1 MRSFGASSAHKG
13 MWRAQRMAADTPNH
27 ALTMWD
33 VAGALDASAVEAA
46 FLHVMEEAEVLR
58 VTFSDDGGELRLTP
72 RELGDWRPFHLD
84 LSAEPDPGQAARD
97 ALADLVRRPFDLGRD
112 LLFRLGVVTLAP
124 DRSLLVIA
132 YHHLISD
139 GFGAGG
145 LLSRRLAEVYTAL
158 VRGEPVPEPAHPW
171 DAGSFTAEAL
181 DYLASERFAED
192 SAFWRGYLADA
203 PPPAQ
208 IPRLDLPEPLRAAL
222 AEPLGDADRWS
233 EVAGSIGMV
242 SRTLT
247 VPRAEADAWTETA
260 RDMGVWLSQLVTA
273 AAAVYFRHACDRPE
287 FLLSLAVGNRV
298 GVAARTPGLAV
309 NVVPVR
315 VGVPLGATFAEVA
328 EAIADETYEIFDH
341 AGCHYSDIQ
350 RAAGTALSGRG
361 SFGTVVNVV
370 EFAERLHFGDS
381 PARYSGATTG
391 TFEEL
396 SIGVY
401 TDGGPDSDL
410 FIRLDAPAHLYHRA
424 ELRLVGETLIA
435 YVRAAVADADRPVG
449 TLRTLTG
456 AAREQLLTAPND
468 TAAEVP
474 DLTVPELFA
483 RRAAR
488 APGAVAVVDGDTV
501 LSYGELDARADR
513 LARALRRR
521 GTGPETVVAVAL
533 PRSADLVTAL
543 LAVAKAGGA
552 YLPLD
557 PARPADLVAATTAG
571 APVRLLL
578 TDGTGAVPAPP
589 GLATAALPDL
599 LAEHADGTEDTES
612 TGSTGSA
619 GSAEHVAGT
628 GGAPDGPALPTVHRD
643 GLLALAHGSV
653 PGALTALT
661 HRNLRRFALD
671 RRWRESGSGTVL
683 WHAPVTSEALALDV
697 WATLLHGGRLVV
709 APGEVRGAEALAAA
723 GAAHGITAVWLPA
736 GLFSA
741 VAAERPEALAGLREV
756 RTGGDRVPAA
766 ALRRVR
772 EACPGLTVVH
782 GHGSAETAVFAA
794 GHRLAPDRP
803 AERAG
808 AVGRPLDNTALY
820 VLGPGLEP
828 VPAGVPGELYVA
840 GDGVARGYAG
850 RPAATAERFV
860 PCPFGPAGA
869 VMYRTGDRV
878 RWNTDGSLDPVG
890 RSDTRADVRGVRVEL
905 TEAEELLSAH
915 DGLARAVVAVKRDGT
930 GTERPVAYVVPA
942 AGREVSA
949 DELRRFA
956 AGLLPESLVP
966 SVFTVLDRLPETP
979 AGRTDRAALPEPAF
993 EDGTYRAPRNDTERA
1008 LAAAFAEVLELD
1020 RVGIDQDFFDLG
1032 GNSLRAIRLVGLIRQ
1047 ELKQEVTIR
1056 RLFAARTVI
1065 GLSDMWND
1073 LTRSS
1078 RPSLRRRTK
1087 EGAVL

>member
-112 LLFRLGVVTLAP
+112 LLFRLGVVTLAA

-410 FIRLDAPAHLYHRA
+410 FIRLDAPANLYHRA
-424 ELRLVGETLIA
+424 ELRLIGETLIA

-552 YLPLD
+552 YLALD
-557 PARPADLVAATTAG
+557 PARPAELLAATAG
-571 APVRLLL
+571 APARLLL

-709 APGEVRGAEALAAA
+709 APEEVRGAEALAAA

-915 DGLARAVVAVKRDGT
+915 DGLARAVVAVKRDGA

>member
-58 VTFSDDGGELRLTP
+58 VTFSDESGELRLTP

-171 DAGSFTAEAL
+171 DAGSFAAEAV
-181 DYLASERFAED
+181 DYLASERFTED
-192 SAFWRGYLADA
+192 SAFWRDYLADA

-208 IPRLDLPEPLRAAL
+208 VPRLDLPEPLRTAL

-233 EVAGSIGMV
+233 EVAGTIGMV

-273 AAAVYFRHACDRPE
+273 AAAVHLRHACDRPE

-315 VGVPLGATFAEVA
+315 VKVPLGATFAEVA

-410 FIRLDAPAHLYHRA
+410 FIRLDAPANLYHRA
-424 ELRLVGETLIA
+424 ELRFIGESLIA

-449 TLRTLTG
+449 TLRTVTG
-456 AAREQLLTAPND
+456 AAREQLLTAPNA
-468 TAAEVP
+468 TAVEVP
-474 DLTVPELFA
+474 ELTVPELFA
-483 RRAAR
+483 RQAAR
-488 APGAVAVVDGDTV
+488 TPEAVAVVDGDTV
-501 LSYGELDARADR
+501 LSYRELDARADR

-557 PARPADLVAATTAG
+557 PALPADLVAGTTAD
-571 APVRLLL
+571 APARLLL
-578 TDGTGAVPAPP
+578 TDGTGAVSAPP
-589 GLATAALPDL
+589 GLATAVLSDL
-599 LAEHADGTEDTES
+599 LAEHTEHVDGTE
-612 TGSTGSA
+612 
-619 GSAEHVAGT
+619 GT
-628 GGAPDGPALPTVHRD
+628 DGAPDGPALPAVHQD
-643 GLLALAHGSV
+643 GLLALAHGSA

-671 RRWRESGSGTVL
+671 RRWRESGPGTVL

-697 WATLLHGGRLVV
+697 WVTLLHGGRLVV
-709 APGEVRGAEALAAA
+709 APEEVRGAEALAAA

-736 GLFSA
+736 GPFSA

-782 GHGSAETAVFAA
+782 GHGSPETAVFAA
-794 GHRLAPDRP
+794 SHRLASDRP

-828 VPAGVPGELYVA
+828 VAAGVPGELYVA

-890 RSDTRADVRGVRVEL
+890 RPGTRADVRGVRVEL

-915 DGLARAVVAVKRDGT
+915 DGLAQAVVAVKRDGA

-966 SVFTVLDRLPETP
+966 SVFTVLDRLPVTP

-993 EDGTYRAPRNDTERA
+993 EDGTYKAPRNDTERI